1 MTMNKFGVKE
11 INQQSWLEPD
21 DTIKAFVKLTS
32 NGRPESMSGKDWLE
46 QILKPKLMESVPQDV
61 QALLE
66 VARGALVYG
75 YFFYPLYTLAAEQ
88 LFRVA
93 EAAISHKCK
102 TFSSLKSEEKFA
114 EKIKWL
120 VDKGVIPQTDIQAWN
135 VIRELRNSASHP
147 RSQSIITPSMAIG
160 LLERVTERINS
171 LFSRA

>member
-1 MTMNKFGVKE
+1 MTKFGFKE
-11 INQQSWLEPD
+11 INQQNWLEPD
-21 DTIKAFVKLTS
+21 DIIKAFVKLSPTGS
-32 NGRPESMSGKDWLE
+32 PESMSGEDWL
-46 QILKPKLMESVPQDV
+46 QHILKPKLMESVPQDV
-61 QALLE
+61 QALFE

-93 EAAISHKCK
+93 EAAISHKCSAFGAPNSK
-102 TFSSLKSEEKFA
+102 EKFV

-120 VDKGVIPQTDIQAWN
+120 EDKGVIPQTDIQAWN

-147 RSQSIITPSMAIG
+147 ESQSIITPGMAIG
-160 LLERVTERINS
+160 SLERVTERINS